1 MPPSDE
7 QRESHDQ
14 TLLLLGRL
22 DGAVQSLSLVTQ
34 QTHDRVLFLERELL
48 PLLGKRAALI
58 GAGSAVATTAAAI
71 SALYYLKALFP

>member
-1 MPPSDE
+1 MASDRD
-7 QRESHDQ
+7 QQQHDQ

-22 DGAVQSLSLVTQ
+22 DGAVQSLTLVTQ

-71 SALYYLKALFP
+71 SALYYLRGLLL